1 MELNREQV
9 KAIAKLAA
17 IQLDDAEV
25 NRFVTELSH
34 ILDHI
39 DQLKEVNIEGV
50 APTNQVTGLTSV
62 TRPDVVVEFLDRQA
76 LLDTF
81 PETENGLLKL
91 QNKKP

>member
-1 MELNREQV
+1 MELSKEQV

-17 IQLDDAEV
+17 IKLDEAEV
-25 NRFVTELSH
+25 EKFVTELSH

-50 APTNQVTGLTSV
+50 EPTNQVTGLTSV
-62 TRPDVVVEFLDRQA
+62 TRPDVVVEFADRQA

-81 PETENGLLKL
+81 PEAENGSLKL

>member
-1 MELNREQV
+1 MELSKEQV

-25 NRFVTELSH
+25 DKFVTELSH

-39 DQLKEVNIEGV
+39 DQLKEVNVDGV
-50 APTNQVTGLTSV
+50 EPTNQVTGLTSV
-62 TRPDVVVEFLDRQA
+62 ARPDVVTTFSDRQA

-81 PETENGLLKL
+81 PESESGWLKVK
-91 QNKKP
+91 NKKA